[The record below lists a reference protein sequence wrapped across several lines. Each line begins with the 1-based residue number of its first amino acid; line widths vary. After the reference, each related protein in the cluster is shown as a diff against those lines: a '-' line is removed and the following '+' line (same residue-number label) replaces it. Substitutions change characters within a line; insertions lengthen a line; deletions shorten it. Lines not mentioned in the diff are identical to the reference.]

1 MASSRILDSRYFD
14 KLAANRLE
22 ALSIK
27 SDNIKNGTSDSSGPD
42 GPSYLFSLLLKDATF
57 TPNTTGGTLTFDLPL
72 HSGDNVIMFS
82 DRPFRQTSFISFNE
96 FISAFT
102 SDNSNDSFQKDP
114 PNAVLVHSEEQRT
127 YIVRYSST
135 DSSSDSTTVTF
146 NLELLAGETNV
157 SLNVISGRMNLF
169 VDDFNF
175 GSLIGDFLLGGI
187 FTDVNTAANDVA
199 AFMTFTHL
207 VNNITS
213 DTDVTAINEA
223 YKFYYSSGH
232 QSYLVNTV
240 SSSTIFTFFNY
251 LDIPQ
256 KKSLIDVMSQN
267 TINALFTT
275 FVNNI
280 TSDTDVTA
288 INEAYKFYYSSGHQS
303 YLVNT
308 VSSSTI
314 FTFFNY
320 LDIPQKKSLIDVMS
334 QNTINALFTTFVNNI
349 NINIQGKHD
358 YLSLYIDNLIPAIPV
373 IPASANNTFNA
384 NVETLTATYNF
395 YNLLST
401 EHTNSLTSTK
411 YKNTFN
417 YIYNMLDNRTT
428 DYKKTDFYKFKNSLT
443 TFQKTWIITR

>member
-280 TSDTDVTA
+280 
-288 INEAYKFYYSSGHQS
+288 
-303 YLVNT
+303 
-308 VSSSTI
+308 
-314 FTFFNY
+314 
-320 LDIPQKKSLIDVMS
+320 
-334 QNTINALFTTFVNNI
+334 